1 VGICQAGH
9 ARCYRV
15 THPSMRPSNTTAEG
29 GAVSPGAATPSRRP
43 GQVIAIEGIVF
54 QCDADDPVSGLF
66 IRPLQ
71 HLSRRLRGRSNE
83 GRPHRAGA
91 RGVPLANHAGIRV
104 RVLGA
109 DGKTRRYVVEQLNGS
124 VRQNLV
130 NGLSWTRWRE
140 FRARE
145 GGGWDVTVPALA
157 LEGIQPADVAAAV
170 NVLNREAGQPFFS
183 EVCTVFIERV
193 FGKRLFDRVEILDR
207 LVPGPG
213 PRIPEPSAPLFKP
226 DAHLS
231 RRARHLLR
239 SDELPMVH
247 VELQQAAAAEQSG
260 RPVDATLA
268 GDNATRRLTRG
279 ALKPTIVWYWLA
291 SQAGRLWPRRH

>member
-1 VGICQAGH
+1 
-9 ARCYRV
+9 
-15 THPSMRPSNTTAEG
+15 MRRSSTTAEG
-29 GAVSPGAATPSRRP
+29 GALNPGAGEPSRPP

-54 QCDADDPVSGLF
+54 QCDADDLVSGLF

-71 HLSRRLRGRSNE
+71 HLSRRLRGRSND
-83 GRPHRAGA
+83 GRPHDAGA

-104 RVLGA
+104 RVLAA
-109 DGKTRRYVVEQLNGS
+109 DGKTRRYVVEQLNGTL
-124 VRQNLV
+124 RQNLV

-145 GGGWDVTVPALA
+145 GGGWDVTVPAFA
-157 LEGIQPADVAAAV
+157 FEGIQPTDVAAALH
-170 NVLNREAGQPFFS
+170 VLNREAGQPFFS
-183 EVCTVFIERV
+183 EVCTAFIERV
-193 FGKRLFDRVEILDR
+193 FGKRLFDQVEILDR

-213 PRIPEPSAPLFKP
+213 PRIPEPSAPRFKP

-239 SDELPMVH
+239 SDELRMVH
-247 VELQQAAAAEQSG
+247 VELQQAAAAEQSD

-268 GDNATRRLTRG
+268 GGDAARRLTRG
-279 ALKPTIVWYWLA
+279 ALKPGLVWYWLA
-291 SQAGRLWPRRH
+291 SQAGRLCR